1 MKYKHS
7 LSALIL
13 TLTWFLGA
21 CTEPPVIPYEDA
33 PIPTGV
39 IKGSILYIG
48 PPAQC
53 EDNKPTGQMIL
64 TLFEYDN
71 PPPPAGTALS
81 PLNMLSM
88 KASEV
93 FSEEDCSLLEADPNA
108 FVQRSASFVWPN
120 VPLATEAGNTASYQ
134 IRGFLDYDS
143 DFNPFFGVRKM
154 PTAGDIVGGAYV
166 DPTAAVKV
174 YAPITFQSLVERPQG
189 QVVSNITVT
198 LAAPVI
204 TERPMF
210 ELGPETQAMDS
221 GTTLTIM
228 DTENPSAPQLDP
240 QKYEEGLWQQN
251 QMSIIALDP
260 SDAAYGAALEA
271 AGIQVGNDP
280 YSWMLETVDFYGGTD
295 GAADYFPIFATHPIL
310 GDEGSILSFMDGNY
324 LWKTPLI
331 FFTRAR
337 RPEEIQGNLPSVT
350 LIGTVKQ
357 VLAPEVPVLNSIEII
372 VPPVALVN
380 LDPTDPACTIPY
392 FAPGN
397 SATAYE
403 GRPSECQELPTGE
416 YDIAV
421 FHGFAATLVDGV
433 PSYVFTGQA
442 WVIPNE
448 LGPTDTMYLDPTTG
462 QLPESLQLI
471 SQGPNGRFRVVEN
484 TSSNG
489 VRNQCDEAMDFLAA
503 EPGMR
508 PVNYLPVPANCCA
521 AVSHLCDIPLCETD
535 AAQAGGRIR
544 KSNSTDPV
552 TGLPQCVPF
561 FMPASCC
568 E

>member
-1 MKYKHS
+1 MKHKHS
-7 LSALIL
+7 LSGLIL
-13 TLTWFLGA
+13 TLTWFLSA
-21 CTEPPVIPYEDA
+21 CTEPPVIPYKDA

-53 EDNKPTGQMIL
+53 EDNKPTGQLIL
-64 TLFEYDN
+64 TLFLNDN

-81 PLNMLSM
+81 PVNMLSM
-88 KASEV
+88 KASSV
-93 FSEEDCSLLEADPNA
+93 FSEDDCGLLEADPSS

-120 VPLATEAGNTASYQ
+120 IPLGTIEGDVASYQ

-143 DFNPFFGVRKM
+143 DFNPFFGVRKQ
-154 PTAGDIVGGAYV
+154 PTAGDIVGGAYI
-166 DPTAAVKV
+166 DPTAAVKA
-174 YAPITFQSLVERPQG
+174 YAPINFQSLVERPQG

-198 LAAPVI
+198 LAAPVV

-210 ELGPETQAMDS
+210 ELGPETEPMDS
-221 GTTLTIM
+221 GTVLTIM
-228 DTENPSAPQLDP
+228 DSDNPTAPQLDP

-251 QMSIIALDP
+251 QMTIVSLDTSDTAYDEAL
-260 SDAAYGAALEA
+260 LA
-271 AGIQVGNDP
+271 AGIQVEDEP
-280 YSWMLETVDFYGGTD
+280 YPWMLEPVDFYGGAD
-295 GAADYFPIFATHPIL
+295 GVADYFPLFATHPIL
-310 GDEGSILSFMDGNY
+310 GDEGSILSFMDGDY
-324 LWKTPLI
+324 LWKTPLV

-337 RPEEIQGNLPSVT
+337 RPEEIQGNVPNVT
-350 LIGTVKQ
+350 LIGTVRQ
-357 VLAPEVPVLNSIEII
+357 VLAPEAPVLNSIEII

-380 LDPTDPACTIPY
+380 LDPTDPACQIPY

-397 SATAYE
+397 TASAFET
-403 GRPSECQELPTGE
+403 RPSECQELPTGE

-433 PSYVFTGQA
+433 PTYVFTGQA

-448 LGPTDTMYLDPTTG
+448 LGPTDTMYLNPTTG
-462 QLPESLQLI
+462 QLPENMQLV
-471 SQGPNGRFRVVEN
+471 SQGPTGRFRVVEN

-489 VRNQCDEAMDFLAA
+489 VRNQCEEGMDFLSA

-508 PVNYLPVPANCCA
+508 PINYQPVPENCCA
-521 AVSHLCDIPLCETD
+521 AVKHLCDIPLCETV

-544 KSNSTDPV
+544 RSNSTDPV

-561 FMPASCC
+561 FMPSSCC